1 MKDYFKIAW
10 RNLWRNKRRTLLTIT
25 SVLFALFLAL
35 IVRSMQ
41 LGSYAS
47 MVESAVKTSTGYIQV
62 HEKGYWADKS
72 IDNTFETS
80 PELEKKILDHPN
92 VTQITPRLES
102 FALLSSGKQ
111 TKGAAV
117 IGTLP
122 GSENEVSGLK
132 NRVVSGEFLAENDQ
146 SILIAEG
153 LAQYLKVKV
162 GDTIVILGQG
172 YHGVTAAG
180 AFPVKGI
187 IKFVQ
192 PDMNNMMTYIPLA
205 LAQELYATPG
215 RLTSLSIMLANPDNM
230 IKTRD
235 DLALIDPGNL
245 EVMVWKEML
254 VELVQAIEGDNI
266 SGLFTLGVLYLVVGF
281 GILGTILMMTMERRR
296 EFGIMVAVGM
306 RRYKLAIIILSETL
320 IISIIGIIAGAAASF
335 PLLLYFYHNPIPLT
349 GEAADAMLEYNME
362 PVMPF
367 LLEPGYFVSQSF
379 VVIIITL
386 LTLIYPLSVIGRFKV
401 INAIKG
407 R

>member
-162 GDTIVILGQG
+162 GDTVVILGQG

-192 PDMNNMMTYIPLA
+192 PDMNNMMTYIPLS

-215 RLTSLSIMLANPDNM
+215 RLTSLSIMLANPDIM

-245 EVMVWKEML
+245 EVMVWKDML

-266 SGLFTLGVLYLVVGF
+266 SGLFTLGVLYMVVGF

-306 RRYKLAIIILSETL
+306 RRYKLAIIILFETL
-320 IISIIGIIAGAAASF
+320 IISIIGIIAGVAASF
-335 PLLLYFYHNPIPLT
+335 PLILYFYHNPIPLT

-367 LLEPGYFVSQSF
+367 LLAPGYFVSQSF

-401 INAIKG
+401 VNAIKG

>member
-1 MKDYFKIAW
+1 MNDFIKIAW

-62 HEKGYWADKS
+62 HAKGYWADKS
-72 IDNTFETS
+72 IDNTFEIS
-80 PELEKKILDHPN
+80 PESEKKFLTNPN

-122 GSENEVSGLK
+122 ASENEVSGLK
-132 NRVVSGEFLAENDQ
+132 NRVVSGEYLTDTDR

-162 GDTIVILGQG
+162 GDTVVILGQG

-187 IKFVQ
+187 IRFVQ

-205 LAQELYATPG
+205 LARELYATPG
-215 RLTSLSIMLANPDNM
+215 RLTSLSIMLADPDNM

-235 DLALIDPGNL
+235 ELALIDPENL

-254 VELVQAIEGDNI
+254 VELVQAIDGDNI
-266 SGLFTLGVLYLVVGF
+266 SGLFTLGVLYIVVGF

-306 RRYKLAIIILSETL
+306 RRYKLSIIVFFETL
-320 IISIIGIIAGAAASF
+320 IISIIGILAGIVTSF
-335 PLLLYFYHNPIPLT
+335 PIILYFYYNPIPLT
-349 GEAADAMLEYNME
+349 GEAANAMLEYNME

-367 LLEPGYFVSQSF
+367 LLEPGFFVNQSF
-379 VVIIITL
+379 VVIVITL
-386 LTLIYPLSVIGRFKV
+386 LTMVYPMTVISRFKV
-401 INAIKG
+401 VNAIKG

>member
-1 MKDYFKIAW
+1 
-10 RNLWRNKRRTLLTIT
+10 
-25 SVLFALFLAL
+25 
-35 IVRSMQ
+35 
-41 LGSYAS
+41 
-47 MVESAVKTSTGYIQV
+47 V

-80 PELEKKILDHPN
+80 PELEKKILANPN

-122 GSENEVSGLK
+122 VSEDEVSGLK
-132 NRVVSGEFLAENDQ
+132 SRVISGEYFTDQ
-146 SILIAEG
+146 DREILIAEG

-162 GDTIVILGQG
+162 GDTVVVLGQG

-192 PDMNNMMTYIPLA
+192 PDMNNMMTYIPLS

-215 RLTSLSIMLANPDNM
+215 RLTSLSIMLADPDM
-230 IKTRD
+230 MYKTRD
-235 DLALIDPGNL
+235 EISLIDPDKL
-245 EVMVWKEML
+245 EVMVWKEMMA
-254 VELVQAIEGDNI
+254 ELVQAIEGDNI
-266 SGLFTLGVLYLVVGF
+266 SGLFSLGVLYMVVGF
-281 GILGTILMMTMERRR
+281 GILGTILMMTKERRR

-306 RRYKLAIIILSETL
+306 RRYKLAIIVFFETL
-320 IISIIGIIAGAAASF
+320 IISIIGILAGIVTSF
-335 PLLLYFYHNPIPLT
+335 PIILYFYHNPIPLT

-379 VVIIITL
+379 VVIAITF
-386 LTLIYPLSVIGRFKV
+386 LTLIYPMTVISRFKV

>member
-1 MKDYFKIAW
+1 MKDYIKIAW

-41 LGSYAS
+41 LGSYSS

-80 PELEKKILDHPN
+80 PELEKKILANPN

-122 GSENEVSGLK
+122 VSEDEVSGLK
-132 NRVVSGEFLAENDQ
+132 SRVISGEYFTDQ
-146 SILIAEG
+146 DREILIAEG

-162 GDTIVILGQG
+162 GDTVVVLGQG

-192 PDMNNMMTYIPLA
+192 PDMNNMMTYIPLS

-215 RLTSLSIMLANPDNM
+215 RLTSLSIMLADPDM
-230 IKTRD
+230 MYKTRD
-235 DLALIDPGNL
+235 EISLIDPDKL
-245 EVMVWKEML
+245 EVMVWKEMMA
-254 VELVQAIEGDNI
+254 ELVQAIEGDNI
-266 SGLFTLGVLYLVVGF
+266 SGLFSLGVLYMVVGF
-281 GILGTILMMTMERRR
+281 GILGTILMMTKERRR

-306 RRYKLAIIILSETL
+306 RRYKLAIIVFFETL
-320 IISIIGIIAGAAASF
+320 IISIIGILAGIVTSF
-335 PLLLYFYHNPIPLT
+335 PIILYFYHNPIPLT

-379 VVIIITL
+379 VVIAITF
-386 LTLIYPLSVIGRFKV
+386 LTLIYPMTVISRFKV

>member
-1 MKDYFKIAW
+1 MKDYIKIAW

-41 LGSYAS
+41 LGSYSS

-72 IDNTFETS
+72 IDNTFKTS
-80 PELEKKILDHPN
+80 PELEKKILENPN
-92 VTQITPRLES
+92 VTEITPRLES

-117 IGTLP
+117 IGTRP
-122 GSENEVSGLK
+122 GIENEISGLK
-132 NRVVSGEFLAENDQ
+132 NRVVSGEYLQDNDQ
-146 SILIAEG
+146 AILIAEG
-153 LAQYLKVKV
+153 LAQYLKVEV
-162 GDTIVILGQG
+162 GDTVVLLGQG

-187 IKFVQ
+187 IRFVQ
-192 PDMNNMMTYIPLA
+192 PDMNNTMTYIPLA

-215 RLTSLSIMLANPDNM
+215 RLTSLSIMVADPDKISKTRAELGRIDPDN
-230 IKTRD
+230 
-235 DLALIDPGNL
+235 L
-245 EVMVWKEML
+245 EIMLWKEML
-254 VELVQAIEGDNI
+254 VELVNGIEGDNI
-266 SGLFTLGVLYLVVGF
+266 NGLFMLGILYVVVGF
-281 GILGTILMMTMERRR
+281 GILGTILMTTMERRR

-306 RRYKLAIIILSETL
+306 RRYKLAIIVFFETL
-320 IISIIGIIAGAAASF
+320 IISIIGIIAGVITSF
-335 PLLLYFYHNPIPLT
+335 PIILYFFYHPIPLT

-367 LLEPGYFVSQSF
+367 LLEPGYFISQSL
-379 VVIIITL
+379 VVIIISL
-386 LTLIYPLSVIGRFKV
+386 LTLVYPFTVIGRFKI

>member
-1 MKDYFKIAW
+1 MKDYIKIAW
-10 RNLWRNKRRTLLTIT
+10 RNLWRNKRRTLLTIS

-41 LGSYAS
+41 LGSYDK
-47 MVESAVKTSTGYIQV
+47 MVESSVKISTGYIQV

-80 PELEKKILDHPN
+80 PALEKQILDNPN

-117 IGTLP
+117 IGTHP
-122 GSENEVSGLK
+122 GLENEISGLK
-132 NRVVSGEFLAENDQ
+132 NRVVSGDYLEDNDQ
-146 SILIAEG
+146 AILIAEG

-162 GDTIVILGQG
+162 GDTVVIIGQG

-187 IKFVQ
+187 IRFMQ

-215 RLTSLSIMLANPDNM
+215 RLTSISVMLADPDRM

-235 DLALIDPGNL
+235 ELSKIEPDNL

-254 VELVQAIEGDNI
+254 AELVNGIEGDNI
-266 SGLFTLGVLYLVVGF
+266 NGLVTLGILYIVVGF
-281 GILGTILMMTMERRR
+281 GILGTILMTTIERRR

-306 RRYKLAIIILSETL
+306 RRYKLAIIVFFETL
-320 IISIIGIIAGAAASF
+320 IISIIGIIAGVLASL
-335 PLLLYFYHNPIPLT
+335 PVIIYFFHNPIPVT
-349 GEAADAMLEYNME
+349 GEAAKAMLEFNME
-362 PVMPF
+362 PAMPF
-367 LLEPGYFVSQSF
+367 LLEPGYFVGQAM
-379 VVIIITL
+379 VVIFISM
-386 LTLIYPLSVIGRFKV
+386 LTLVYPFTVIGRFKI

>member
-10 RNLWRNKRRTLLTIT
+10 RNLWRNKRRTLLTIA

-35 IVRSMQ
+35 IMRSMQ

-47 MVESAVKTSTGYIQV
+47 MVESAVKSSTGYIQV

-80 PELEKKILDHPN
+80 RSLEEKILGHPN
-92 VTQITPRLES
+92 VTQIIPRLES

-117 IGTLP
+117 IGTQP
-122 GSENEVSGLK
+122 DSENEISGLK
-132 NRVVSGEFLAENDQ
+132 NRLVSGEYLTDNDH
-146 SILIAEG
+146 SILLAEG

-162 GDTIVILGQG
+162 GDTVVLLGQG
-172 YHGVTAAG
+172 YHGMTAAG

-187 IKFVQ
+187 ISFVQ
-192 PDMNNMMTYIPLA
+192 PDMNNMMTYIPLS
-205 LAQELYATPG
+205 LAQELYATPS
-215 RLTSLSIMLANPDNM
+215 RLTSLSIMLADPDKM

-235 DLALIDPGNL
+235 DLARIDPDNL
-245 EVMVWKEML
+245 EVMVWKDML
-254 VELVQAIEGDNI
+254 VELVQGIEGDNI
-266 SGLFTLGVLYLVVGF
+266 SGQFMLGILYLVVGF

-306 RRYKLAIIILSETL
+306 HRYKLAIIVFFETL
-320 IISIIGIIAGAAASF
+320 IISLIGILAGVITSF
-335 PLLLYFYHNPIPLT
+335 PLILYFYHNPIPLT

-367 LLEPGYFVSQSF
+367 LLEPGYFVSQSM
-379 VVIIITL
+379 VVIMITL
-386 LTLIYPLSVIGRFKV
+386 LTLIYPLTVIGRFKV
-401 INAIKG
+401 VNAIEG

>member
-1 MKDYFKIAW
+1 MRDYFKIAW

-35 IVRSMQ
+35 IMRSMQ

-47 MVESAVKTSTGYIQV
+47 MVESAVKSSTGYIQV

-80 PELEKKILDHPN
+80 QSLEEKILAHPN
-92 VTQITPRLES
+92 VTQIIPRLES

-117 IGTLP
+117 IGTRP
-122 GSENEVSGLK
+122 DSENEISGLK
-132 NRVVSGEFLAENDQ
+132 SRLVSGEYLAADDH

-153 LAQYLKVKV
+153 LAQYLKVNV
-162 GDTIVILGQG
+162 GDTVVLLGQG

-187 IKFVQ
+187 ISFIQ
-192 PDMNNMMTYIPLA
+192 PDMNNMMTYIPLS
-205 LAQELYATPG
+205 LAQELYATPS
-215 RLTSLSIMLANPDNM
+215 RLTSLSIMLADPDKM

-235 DLALIDPGNL
+235 DLARINADNL
-245 EVMVWKEML
+245 EVMVWKDML
-254 VELVQAIEGDNI
+254 FELVQGIEGDNI
-266 SGLFTLGVLYLVVGF
+266 SGQFMLGILYLVVGF

-296 EFGIMVAVGM
+296 EFGIMVAVGT
-306 RRYKLAIIILSETL
+306 RRYKLAIIVFLETL
-320 IISIIGIIAGAAASF
+320 IISLIGILAGVITSF
-335 PLLLYFYHNPIPLT
+335 PLILYFYHNPIPLT

-367 LLEPGYFVSQSF
+367 LLEPGYFISQSL
-379 VVIIITL
+379 VVIMITL
-386 LTLIYPLSVIGRFKV
+386 LTLIYPLTVIGRFKV
-401 INAIKG
+401 VNAIKG